1 MNKTKF
7 FFSFLL
13 ICLGSYFSWIY
24 YNTPAFIK
32 SPNGLE
38 ERIVF
43 LDRHGLPIRAYSP
56 GESFE
61 WVSLRDVPKDQL
73 ALLVLAEDKNFYS
86 HSGID
91 VNGVIRSLWLNFKSL
106 SVVSGASTI
115 DQQVFRLSHQT
126 PRTLSGKLQTM
137 IGAWKINSRYSKDE
151 ILQHY
156 INMLPYAQRLT
167 GIKRASEVLFGKELQ
182 LLSLSEMAALAIL
195 PRSPGL
201 LTKNSFAQVLSK
213 RKNQLLALFNIPA
226 DQLVLEEKVQI
237 QIKKDF
243 TGWNNYHL
251 VSKLL
256 KKPDLSRFIE
266 NGKVHTTLDSYLQ
279 FEVSQLLHSQLVEL
293 KHLNVTHGAVAVL
306 ENATGDILSY
316 VGSQQIEDSSS
327 GYIDA
332 LEVKRQPGST
342 LKPFTYALA
351 LQSGKTLGDILADI
365 PTFYKTGLG
374 QFVPRNY
381 DLSFSGPRL
390 MREALA
396 NSLNLPAVALAE
408 ELGVNE
414 LYQFY
419 KGMGLELPADASQ
432 YGVGLTLGN
441 VEITPL
447 NLLEVY
453 SAFPNKGQRSR
464 VRYLQKEEALQLP
477 TPLNADSAFLIS
489 DVLKDPLARREE
501 FGERNPFNL
510 PFEFSVKTG
519 TSTDFRDN
527 WSVGFNRKYTVVV
540 WVGNM
545 DQKPMK
551 KVSGITGA
559 GPVLSKVAR
568 YLMRNQFLAKESV
581 PENIQKHQVCA
592 LSGKTAG
599 PLCSHL
605 KTELFLQGTKTADIC
620 TFHQEISVQDC
631 HELGDIKKVGI
642 ILLPEKY
649 KPFIDQNSSWSI
661 ENQVSRICTQQA
673 PLIAQ
678 VHSIESEKVAIVRP
692 LPGSIFAID
701 PHIPKTFQKLKLE
714 LNHFSDVKHVLWKKD
729 GSALKGESSTL
740 DWAME
745 KGDHSFEAE
754 IEFVNGKVEKTE
766 SLSVTVL

>member
-1 MNKTKF
+1 M
-7 FFSFLL
+7 
-13 ICLGSYFSWIY
+13 
-24 YNTPAFIK
+24 
-32 SPNGLE
+32 
-38 ERIVF
+38 
-43 LDRHGLPIRAYSP
+43 
-56 GESFE
+56 
-61 WVSLRDVPKDQL
+61 
-73 ALLVLAEDKNFYS
+73 
-86 HSGID
+86 
-91 VNGVIRSLWLNFKSL
+91 
-106 SVVSGASTI
+106 
-115 DQQVFRLSHQT
+115 
-126 PRTLSGKLQTM
+126 
-137 IGAWKINSRYSKDE
+137 
-151 ILQHY
+151 
-156 INMLPYAQRLT
+156 
-167 GIKRASEVLFGKELQ
+167 
-182 LLSLSEMAALAIL
+182 
-195 PRSPGL
+195 
-201 LTKNSFAQVLSK
+201 
-213 RKNQLLALFNIPA
+213 
-226 DQLVLEEKVQI
+226 EEKI
-237 QIKKDF
+237 LILIKKDF
-243 TGWNNYHL
+243 TGWENYHL

-256 KKPDLSRFIE
+256 KKTDLSRYIE

-279 FEVSQLLHSQLVEL
+279 FEVSQILHSQLVEL
-293 KHLNVTHGAVAVL
+293 KHLNVTHGAVAII

-381 DLSFSGPRL
+381 NLSFSGPRL

-408 ELGVNE
+408 ELGVEE

-419 KGMGLELPADASQ
+419 EGMGLELPDEASH

-464 VRYLQKEEALQLP
+464 LRYLQKEYVLQIP
-477 TPLNADSAFLIS
+477 TPLNADAAFLIS

-501 FGERNPFNL
+501 FGERNPFDL

-559 GPVLSKVAR
+559 GPVLAKVAR
-568 YLMRNQFLAKESV
+568 FLMRNQFLAKDHL

-592 LSGKTAG
+592 LSGKAPG
-599 PLCSHL
+599 PQCSHL
-605 KTELFLQGTKTADIC
+605 KTELFLQGTKSAELC
-620 TFHQEISVQDC
+620 TFHQEIAVQDC
-631 HELGDIKKVGI
+631 HEPGDLKKLGI

-649 KPFIDQNSSWSI
+649 KSFIDQDPSWSV
-661 ENQVSRICTQQA
+661 ENQVSRICTQRE
-673 PLIAQ
+673 PRIAQ
-678 VHSIESEKVAIVRP
+678 IQSIENEKVAIVRP

-701 PHIPKTFQKLKLE
+701 PHIPTTFQKLKLE
-714 LNHFSDVKHVLWKKD
+714 LNHFTDVKHVHWKNN
-729 GSALKGESSTL
+729 GSALKGEKATM

-745 KGDHSFEAE
+745 KGKHAFEAE

-766 SLSVTVL
+766 VLNVTIL